1 MWRKEVVYLSALN
14 RCLHEIGNDDTEELQ
29 IHECHHLL
37 SQKTHVTVE
46 QYLSSSKC
54 RRYVRDTFVP
64 SLKYNGRDY
73 NHFKGLAIQHKDCK
87 DCAEDDAKPWL
98 DHVRN
103 IICNGDTRSFDWVM
117 NFLAAPLQAIEK
129 GDAGLVE

>member
-1 MWRKEVVYLSALN
+1 MSIQFLKKVWVWY
-14 RCLHEIGNDDTEELQ
+14 
-29 IHECHHLL
+29 HLL

-46 QYLSSSKC
+46 QYLSSSMC

-64 SLKYNGRDY
+64 SLKYNGPDY

-103 IICNGDTRSFDWVM
+103 IICNGDKQSYEWVM
-117 NFLAAPLQAIEK
+117 NFLAAPLQASQMTGELPSCFTVLQTPRAS
-129 GDAGLVE
+129 GQLCTCG